1 MKIFLMQH
9 QMFISIIISD
19 IITRLLHKFLN
30 ISKIILGMSFLLT
43 SLLQRLITKI
53 FYAARHRL

>member
-1 MKIFLMQH
+1 
-9 QMFISIIISD
+9 MFISIIISD

>member
-1 MKIFLMQH
+1 
-9 QMFISIIISD
+9 MFISIIISD

-43 SLLQRLITKI
+43 SLLQRQDILRSKTSFMRCHK
-53 FYAARHRL
+53 

>member
-1 MKIFLMQH
+1 
-9 QMFISIIISD
+9 MFISIIISD
-19 IITRLLHKFLN
+19 IITRLLLHKFLN